1 LDVATATCILA
12 QAVSKGLPRAFRPYS
27 NARAALMT
35 TALRTHPP
43 IVAAGG
49 AANRGELALCLQEAF
64 TVAVRLR
71 AGRQV
76 AADAVS
82 FRVHIKQLLAAADQ
96 RARASGYDGDTVKL
110 AVYAFIALLDESVLT
125 SAQPMFAD
133 WARQPLQEEVFG
145 EHMAGENFFRTVQ
158 ELLARQDSDAVA
170 DLLEVYQLC
179 VLLGFNGRYG
189 RGDPAGLRAVTTTI
203 QAKIQRIRGGAPV
216 DLVPDWQLPAEE
228 VVPTGRDPWARRLA
242 LVAGGILVVALVLFV
257 VYSASLGRL
266 MGRLSG
272 IT

>member
-1 LDVATATCILA
+1 
-12 QAVSKGLPRAFRPYS
+12 
-27 NARAALMT
+27 MT
-35 TALRTHPP
+35 TATLDSRSR
-43 IVAAGG
+43 AASSRCPAG
-49 AANRGELALCLQEAF
+49 AF

-76 AADAVS
+76 AADATS

-145 EHMAGENFFRTVQ
+145 EHMAGENFFRNVQ
-158 ELLARQDSDAVA
+158 DLLARQDSDAVA

-179 VLLGFNGRYG
+179 MLLGFNGRYG
-189 RGDPAGLRAVTTTI
+189 AAIRPACNAVTTTM
-203 QAKIQRIRGGAPV
+203 QDKIQRIRGSAPV
-216 DLVPDWQLPAEE
+216 ELVPDWQLPAHED
-228 VVPTGRDPWARRLA
+228 VVLGRDPWARRLSIA
-242 LVAGGILVVALVLFV
+242 AAATFGLALVLYV
-257 VYSASLGRL
+257 LYRVLLGSGLAELRSLV
-266 MGRLSG
+266 
-272 IT
+272 

>member
-1 LDVATATCILA
+1 MTNAIVAE
-12 QAVSKGLPRAFRPYS
+12 QPRA
-27 NARAALMT
+27 A
-35 TALRTHPP
+35 
-43 IVAAGG
+43 AAGH
-49 AANRGELALCLQEAF
+49 AVRGELALSLQEAF

-76 AADAVS
+76 ATDAAS

-96 RARASGYDGDTVKL
+96 RARSIGYDGDTVKL

-125 SAQPMFAD
+125 SGQPMFAD

-158 ELLARQDSDAVA
+158 DLLGRQDSEAVA

-179 VLLGFNGRYG
+179 MLLGFHGRYG
-189 RGDPAGLRAVTTTI
+189 RGDPAGVQTVMSAVH
-203 QAKIQRIRGGAPV
+203 AKIHRIRGGVPATFAPDWELPV
-216 DLVPDWQLPAEE
+216 DEKVAA
-228 VVPTGRDPWARRLA
+228 GRDVLARRLGLAAAAAAA
-242 LVAGGILVVALVLFV
+242 LAALLFV
-257 VYSASLGRL
+257 FYHWRL
-266 MGRLSG
+266 DRLVQGLQS

>member
-1 LDVATATCILA
+1 
-12 QAVSKGLPRAFRPYS
+12 
-27 NARAALMT
+27 MT
-35 TALRTHPP
+35 TALKTHQPM
-43 IVAAGG
+43 VGAGG
-49 AANRGELALCLQEAF
+49 TANRGELALSLQEAF

-179 VLLGFNGRYG
+179 ILLGFNGRYG
-189 RGDPAGLRAVTTTI
+189 RGDPGGLRAVTTTM
-203 QAKIQRIRGGAPV
+203 QAKIQRIRGSAPAE
-216 DLVPDWQLPAEE
+216 LVPDWQLPADEN
-228 VVPTGRDPWARRLA
+228 VSAGRDPWARRLA
-242 LVAGGILVVALVLFV
+242 LVAGGILVVAIVLFFW
-257 VYSASLGRL
+257 YSLRLGRL
-266 MGRLSG
+266 MGGLWG
-272 IT
+272 QV